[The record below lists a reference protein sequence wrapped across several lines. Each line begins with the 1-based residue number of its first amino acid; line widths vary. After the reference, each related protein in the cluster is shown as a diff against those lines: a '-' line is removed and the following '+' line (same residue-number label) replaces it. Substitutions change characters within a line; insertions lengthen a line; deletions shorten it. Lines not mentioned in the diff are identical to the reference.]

1 MQAVLL
7 SPGLSHRGTATR
19 HGLCRQFGSL
29 FLYQAVLQKDGMS
42 CHYKTNKPI
51 GTAAPHKAQ
60 NIDFEMR

>member
-7 SPGLSHRGTATR
+7 SQGLSHRGTASR
-19 HGLCRQFGSL
+19 HGLCRRFGSL
-29 FLYQAVLQKDGMS
+29 FLDQAVIQKDGPS

-51 GTAAPHKAQ
+51 GTAAPHEAQ

>member
-29 FLYQAVLQKDGMS
+29 FLDQAVLQKDGRS

-51 GTAAPHKAQ
+51 GRAAQHECQK
-60 NIDFEMR
+60 IDFDMR